1 MFVTGIPFRI
11 PQSGVIPSVW
21 SVNQHETFVDFPE
34 YFLTV
39 SNMIFTPTVCC
50 ILVELSGLCI
60 VFDQIITLHL
70 QQKLNKQQVW
80 GGSTTVRKQISG
92 TASVA
97 FTPMQGLEIVNPGA
111 AEQKIREANEKYF
124 SNTAGFM
131 SVMKGP

>member
-1 MFVTGIPFRI
+1 MEYLFFFQSIFEWFKHDFLAQQYVTYLLNWLVYGKI
-11 PQSGVIPSVW
+11 
-21 SVNQHETFVDFPE
+21 
-34 YFLTV
+34 LTRL
-39 SNMIFTPTVCC
+39 FT
-50 ILVELSGLCI
+50 LY
-60 VFDQIITLHL
+60 L

-131 SVMKGP
+131 SVMKGPWALYLQVCSSNL

>member
-1 MFVTGIPFRI
+1 MLDLLVFGK
-11 PQSGVIPSVW
+11 
-21 SVNQHETFVDFPE
+21 
-34 YFLTV
+34 FLTRL
-39 SNMIFTPTVCC
+39 FT
-50 ILVELSGLCI
+50 LY
-60 VFDQIITLHL
+60 L

>member
-1 MFVTGIPFRI
+1 MVFGK
-11 PQSGVIPSVW
+11 
-21 SVNQHETFVDFPE
+21 
-34 YFLTV
+34 FLTR
-39 SNMIFTPTVCC
+39 
-50 ILVELSGLCI
+50 LS
-60 VFDQIITLHL
+60 TLYL

-131 SVMKGP
+131 SVMKGPWAFHFWISLPKLVSDNL